1 MSVKPRR
8 RSADNYSM
16 LGLLG
21 VAYIVA
27 LIVVLRDRRDSRRE
41 LDTLALTHLPEADR
55 PPVTAPTAPLP
66 NSWVG
71 IYVEDGIAALSDF
84 LAERGRDSAT

>member
-1 MSVKPRR
+1 MGVKPGL
-8 RSADNYSM
+8 RSADTYVM

-21 VAYIVA
+21 VAYVVV
-27 LIVVLRDRRDSRRE
+27 LVVVLRDRRDSRRE
-41 LDTLALTHLPEADR
+41 QAMVALAHLPEADR

-71 IYVEDGIAALSDF
+71 VYVEDGIAALSDF